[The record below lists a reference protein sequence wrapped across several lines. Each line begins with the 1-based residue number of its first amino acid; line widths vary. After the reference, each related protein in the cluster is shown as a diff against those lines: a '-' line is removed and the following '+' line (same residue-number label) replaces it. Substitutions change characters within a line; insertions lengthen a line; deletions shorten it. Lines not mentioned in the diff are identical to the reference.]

1 MYPDCKKELENTD
14 QWIVYWDGQLPEDT
28 QNSNLKLKS
37 LAIEARTWA
46 WQQYKKGKILIAYRN
61 NELSNWRPQYV
72 CKKREPRQ
80 NTLPPRQNRFAPPI
94 N

>member
-1 MYPDCKKELENTD
+1 MPKKTEK
-14 QWIVYWDGQLPEDT
+14 I
-28 QNSNLKLKS
+28 K
-37 LAIEARTWA
+37 I
-46 WQQYKKGKILIAYRN
+46 KKGKILIAYRN